1 MALSNL
7 YGVDLTKAG
16 ERFGLSAAD
25 LEELFAM
32 ADTPEESEGDA
43 FDDQTFDGLP
53 QTQVQWTEK
62 GRGGVMGFRGPD
74 RPTLTRTFGSEAVGA
89 QTLSSRPGGDVPQV
103 SQTPQPPQVPEPA
116 QTPQTLRS
124 FIGPQGDPTGGAIG
138 LEGIQRAMAAGM
150 TPSQIQQQARTEGLA
165 FGAQAGSA
173 LGLGD
178 LRSNIGALGDPTGGA
193 LGLSAVERARQSGL
207 SDTAIRQLAQQQNL
221 TFGTAAAQSLGM
233 PAPAAPAPAPAPRP
247 APAPSPAPMTQ
258 FVGAQGTAGGFGLEA
273 VNRARAAG
281 LSDAQIRQQAAAQGL
296 TLGPAAAAALR

>member
-25 LEELFAM
+25 LEELFSM
-32 ADTPEESEGDA
+32 ADTPKEHGGDD
-43 FDDQTFDGLP
+43 FDASASRTFEGLP
-53 QTQVQWTEK
+53 QTKVQWTEK
-62 GRGGVMGFRGPD
+62 GRGGAMGFRGPD

-89 QTLSSRPGGDVPQV
+89 QTLSSRPGDDG
-103 SQTPQPPQVPEPA
+103 PQVPEPA

-138 LEGIQRAMAAGM
+138 LSGIQRAMAAGM

-178 LRSNIGALGDPTGGA
+178 LRSSIGALGDPTGGA

-233 PAPAAPAPAPAPRP
+233 PAPAAPAPAPRP
-247 APAPSPAPMTQ
+247 ASAPSPAPMTQ
-258 FVGAQGTAGGFGLEA
+258 FVGAQGTAGGGFGLEA

-281 LSDAQIRQQAAAQGL
+281 LSDAQIRQQVAAQGL
-296 TLGPAAAAALR
+296 TLGPAAAASLR